1 MDPIRWK
8 QISSNLPSPLTIS
21 YEASDRSLPP
31 ADDDGRIWTPEK
43 PPQLPRRS
51 RNRSLAFSVKEVKQ
65 AALRLQRPE
74 KGSGSD
80 AAGADLGRSDD
91 ALSFVGRQLR
101 RDSDRRSSP
110 LKPKPQIK
118 LPEKYEILCEFFN
131 SMESSIRLLRLK
143 GSMLTFPNI
152 CTSIQHLTERRFTYE
167 HLAQIKHILSEAIL
181 IKKVLLR
188 DETTCCMKPEL
199 QITLQLE
206 AVGSNLKQKGETG
219 YSILRRLF
227 RERLVDFFKEHPES
241 MITGVDIC
249 VNCELV
255 LAGDEIPVAELPH
268 PFNRSKPSE
277 IATSEPRVVTDLQF
291 AESPSISSSP
301 QQPVV
306 LSHMSQSFRK
316 RFSQKKDAL
325 PDSCTTSLAC
335 VRSASQR
342 DDPPVSLLPLS
353 KQSAPKPPVI
363 TKSLQ
368 SSPISLKKVEGTPA
382 KVVSTPIRL
391 MTATPDLQTPKR
403 CYTEKGFDSP
413 PLKKV
418 PKRSAR
424 TKLFNTPTKN
434 VEAREEDEENR
445 SSSNEDHDDILGFL
459 PKTLLQSIREKERKA
474 LEDKEAGSADVVR
487 RQKLLA
493 SLPSTFDMILLIYQ
507 SLNRTVMTKQELIYK
522 IIASH
527 SKIADRG
534 EVEEQLKLLQEL
546 VPDWISEKTALSGD
560 LLCCVNMIASADE
573 IRQRLVEAE

>member
-1 MDPIRWK
+1 MEP
-8 QISSNLPSPLTIS
+8 LAPSPS
-21 YEASDRSLPP
+21 SSSKKPP
-31 ADDDGRIWTPEK
+31 IDPSPAAAAAADDDGRIWTPEK

-65 AALRLQRPE
+65 AALQLQRPE

-91 ALSFVGRQLR
+91 ALSFVERQLR
-101 RDSDRRSSP
+101 RESDRRSSP

-206 AVGSNLKQKGETG
+206 AVGSNSKQKGETG

-227 RERLVDFFKEHPES
+227 RERLVDFFKEHPK
-241 MITGVDIC
+241 G
-249 VNCELV
+249 N
-255 LAGDEIPVAELPH
+255 EIPVAELPH

-277 IATSEPRVVTDLQF
+277 IATSEPRAITDLQF
-291 AESPSISSSP
+291 AESPSISSSL

-325 PDSCTTSLAC
+325 PDSCTTSFAC
-335 VRSASQR
+335 IRSASQR
-342 DDPPVSLLPLS
+342 DDPLVSLLPLS

-403 CYTEKGFDSP
+403 CYTDKGFDSP
-413 PLKKV
+413 QLKKV

-434 VEAREEDEENR
+434 VEAREEEEENR

-474 LEDKEAGSADVVR
+474 LEDKQAGAADIVR

-493 SLPSTFDMILLIYQ
+493 SLPGTFDMILLIYQ

>member
-1 MDPIRWK
+1 MEPLAPSSSSSSSSKKPPID
-8 QISSNLPSPLTIS
+8 PSP
-21 YEASDRSLPP
+21 AAAA

-91 ALSFVGRQLR
+91 ALSFVERQLR
-101 RDSDRRSSP
+101 TESDRRSSP
-110 LKPKPQIK
+110 LKPKPQIR

-206 AVGSNLKQKGETG
+206 AVGSNSKQKGETG

-227 RERLVDFFKEHPES
+227 RERLVDFFKEHPE
-241 MITGVDIC
+241 
-249 VNCELV
+249 
-255 LAGDEIPVAELPH
+255 GDEIPVAELPH

-277 IATSEPRVVTDLQF
+277 IATSEPRAITDLQF
-291 AESPSISSSP
+291 AESPSISSP
-301 QQPVV
+301 LHQPVV

-325 PDSCTTSLAC
+325 PDLCTTSFAC
-335 VRSASQR
+335 IRSASQR
-342 DDPPVSLLPLS
+342 DDPPVSLLPSS
-353 KQSAPKPPVI
+353 KQSVPKPPVI

-368 SSPISLKKVEGTPA
+368 SSPISRKKVE
-382 KVVSTPIRL
+382 
-391 MTATPDLQTPKR
+391 D
-403 CYTEKGFDSP
+403 KGFDSP
-413 PLKKV
+413 QLKKV

-474 LEDKEAGSADVVR
+474 LEDKQAGAADIVR
-487 RQKLLA
+487 RQKLIA

>member
-1 MDPIRWK
+1 MEPLAPSSSSSSKKPPID
-8 QISSNLPSPLTIS
+8 PSP
-21 YEASDRSLPP
+21 AAAA

-65 AALRLQRPE
+65 AALQLQRPE

-91 ALSFVGRQLR
+91 ALSFVERQLR
-101 RDSDRRSSP
+101 TESDRRSSP
-110 LKPKPQIK
+110 LKPKPQIR

-152 CTSIQHLTERRFTYE
+152 CTSIQHLTERRFTYK

-206 AVGSNLKQKGETG
+206 AVG
-219 YSILRRLF
+219 
-227 RERLVDFFKEHPES
+227 
-241 MITGVDIC
+241 
-249 VNCELV
+249 
-255 LAGDEIPVAELPH
+255 DEIPVAELPH

-277 IATSEPRVVTDLQF
+277 IATSEPRAITDLQF
-291 AESPSISSSP
+291 AESPSISSP
-301 QQPVV
+301 LHQPVV

-325 PDSCTTSLAC
+325 PDSCTTSFAC
-335 VRSASQR
+335 IRSASQR
-342 DDPPVSLLPLS
+342 DDSPVSLLPSS
-353 KQSAPKPPVI
+353 KQSVPKPPVI

-368 SSPISLKKVEGTPA
+368 SSPISMKKVE
-382 KVVSTPIRL
+382 
-391 MTATPDLQTPKR
+391 D
-403 CYTEKGFDSP
+403 KGFDSP
-413 PLKKV
+413 QLKKV

-434 VEAREEDEENR
+434 VEAREEEEENR

-474 LEDKEAGSADVVR
+474 LEDKQAGAADIVR
-487 RQKLLA
+487 RQKLIA